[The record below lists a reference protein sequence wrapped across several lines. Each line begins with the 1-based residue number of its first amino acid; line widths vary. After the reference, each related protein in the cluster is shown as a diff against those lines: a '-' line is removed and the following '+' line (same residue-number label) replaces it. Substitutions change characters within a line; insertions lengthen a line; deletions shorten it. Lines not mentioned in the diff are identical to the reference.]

1 MVMLK
6 SLSASMNA
14 KISGTGDEIIVLGHG
29 FGANQYLW
37 EKIVP
42 SLEQKHQVVLFD
54 WNFSGNFNDKVQSNN
69 SFDAIKYDS
78 LYAFADDLLSLM
90 DEMNIKSCVF
100 VGHSMSGMIGCIAS
114 IKKPQLFKKL
124 ILIGASPRYIN
135 TEDYEGGFDE
145 AEIKQIL
152 TTIESNFE
160 QWVTAFAPIAVG
172 GDPITSEIF
181 ENTIKKMRPEVAL
194 AVAKII
200 FLGDYRNVL
209 EKVETPC
216 TIINTINDVVA
227 PSFVPHYMQKKMVN
241 AKTRV
246 EFMDVNGHFP
256 HLTAH
261 DKLLNLLSKVLDS

>member
-1 MVMLK
+1 MARNTITFFYLRQAKISTPTQLRTNSDINSPSFLQLLLFQLLLLALTMVMLK

-124 ILIGASPRYIN
+124 ILIGASPR
-135 TEDYEGGFDE
+135 
-145 AEIKQIL
+145 
-152 TTIESNFE
+152 
-160 QWVTAFAPIAVG
+160 
-172 GDPITSEIF
+172 
-181 ENTIKKMRPEVAL
+181 
-194 AVAKII
+194 
-200 FLGDYRNVL
+200 
-209 EKVETPC
+209 
-216 TIINTINDVVA
+216 
-227 PSFVPHYMQKKMVN
+227 
-241 AKTRV
+241 
-246 EFMDVNGHFP
+246 
-256 HLTAH
+256 
-261 DKLLNLLSKVLDS
+261 